1 MKGSG
6 DAITKGREVSNVN
19 ICGCIITYLTVMENI
34 YIYIYICMY
43 VYMYVYIYIF
53 STLKV
58 FKSSRVTISFLRIK
72 GLIIGKL
79 SPFLLL
85 QLDDG

>member
-34 YIYIYICMY
+34 YIYIYIHI
-43 VYMYVYIYIF
+43 YIYILY
-53 STLKV
+53 S
-58 FKSSRVTISFLRIK
+58 K
-72 GLIIGKL
+72 GV
-79 SPFLLL
+79 
-85 QLDDG
+85 

>member
-19 ICGCIITYLTVMENI
+19 YCGCITYDCNGK
-34 YIYIYICMY
+34 YIYM
-43 VYMYVYIYIF
+43 YIF

-85 QLDDG
+85 QPGDRWENR